1 MPTLSL
7 RNAALIAL
15 AAATALPLA
24 ACSDGYGND
33 RPGYGYRDGYRD
45 RDRGY
50 RDRGSRDGYV
60 LGRNDAI
67 YRDRDGSY
75 YCRKPDGTR
84 GAIIGGLAGGVLG
97 NIIAPDGSKTLGTII
112 GAAGGAIAG
121 NQIDKG
127 KVRCR

>member
-7 RNAALIAL
+7 RKTALIAL
-15 AAATALPLA
+15 AAVTALPLA

-33 RPGYGYRDGYRD
+33 RPGYGYRDRDAGY
-45 RDRGY
+45 
-50 RDRGSRDGYV
+50 RDGYV
-60 LGRNDAI
+60 LGRDDPI

-112 GAAGGAIAG
+112 GAAGGAVLG
-121 NQIDKG
+121 SQIDKG

>member
-7 RNAALIAL
+7 RNTALIAL

-33 RPGYGYRDGYRD
+33 RPGYGYRDTGY
-45 RDRGY
+45 G
-50 RDRGSRDGYV
+50 DGYV
-60 LGRNDAI
+60 LGRDDPI

-112 GAAGGAIAG
+112 GAAGGAVLG
-121 NQIDKG
+121 SQIDKG